1 MMAGQFKVGVD
12 DDTGADLGFV
22 LSCLALGMI
31 TMEELHQWVHHV
43 IDQAPAGDVPPH
55 LVAMLAL
62 KKPTSVLMPAENV
75 MPRVP
80 HDPFITDERFDAMLG
95 LQFFLRNDRTCGSSA
110 SWGRRPSPVA
120 RRPSPVNAL
129 VLFIRSNFDSSKAA
143 LIEAPEAPEAEAES
157 SNHVGSFALSSNHI
171 RSFDRLKRC

>member
-62 KKPTSVLMPAENV
+62 QKPTSVLMPAENV
-75 MPRVP
+75 MSRVP

-95 LQFFLRNDRTCGSSA
+95 LQFFLRNDRTQA
-110 SWGRRPSPVA
+110 VDITQA
-120 RRPSPVNAL
+120 
-129 VLFIRSNFDSSKAA
+129 
-143 LIEAPEAPEAEAES
+143 EAEA
-157 SNHVGSFALSSNHI
+157 ALHRNPEVA
-171 RSFDRLKRC
+171 DRFFTLFPFLMEKAA

>member
-55 LVAMLAL
+55 LVALL
-62 KKPTSVLMPAENV
+62 SLQRPTSVLMPAEHV

-95 LQFFLRNDRTCGSSA
+95 LQFFLRNDRTQA
-110 SWGRRPSPVA
+110 VD
-120 RRPSPVNAL
+120 
-129 VLFIRSNFDSSKAA
+129 ITQ
-143 LIEAPEAPEAEAES
+143 EEAEAALNRNPE
-157 SNHVGSFALSSNHI
+157 VADRFFAL
-171 RSFDRLKRC
+171 FPFLMEKAA

>member
-1 MMAGQFKVGVD
+1 MKAGPFKIGVE

-43 IDQAPAGDVPPH
+43 IDRTPASEVPPH
-55 LVAMLAL
+55 LVALL
-62 KKPTSVLMPAENV
+62 SLQKPTSVLMPNESV

-95 LQFFLRNDRTCGSSA
+95 LQFFLRRDKTQA
-110 SWGRRPSPVA
+110 VD
-120 RRPSPVNAL
+120 
-129 VLFIRSNFDSSKAA
+129 ITQ
-143 LIEAPEAPEAEAES
+143 AEAES
-157 SNHVGSFALSSNHI
+157 YLRKNPEVA
-171 RSFDRLKRC
+171 DRFFSLFPFLMEKAA